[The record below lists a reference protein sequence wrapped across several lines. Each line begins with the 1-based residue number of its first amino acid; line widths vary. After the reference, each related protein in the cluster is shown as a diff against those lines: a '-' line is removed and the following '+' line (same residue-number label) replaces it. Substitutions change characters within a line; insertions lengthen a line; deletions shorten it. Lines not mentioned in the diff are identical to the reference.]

1 MLFQWTDTIVLFL
14 IDTTAKGIVN
24 STAVMKNRLDK
35 TIHFRENAAAHMK
48 KDKIRRA
55 TF

>member
-35 TIHFRENAAAHMK
+35 TIHFRENAAHMK